1 MLILRQGFAFLLV
14 GGVQVL
20 LDWLVFVLVSA
31 LGVPAFAANVCG
43 RVAGASL
50 GFWLNGL
57 VTFRG
62 AEQRA
67 LVGRPL
73 RRFLVMWVALTGLSS
88 LAMAATDHLAGL
100 QTAWLAKPAV
110 EAVLAVISFF
120 VSRHWVYR

>member
-1 MLILRQGFAFLLV
+1 MLILRQGFAFLVV
-14 GGVQVL
+14 GGIQVL

-31 LGVPAFAANVCG
+31 AGVPAFAANVGG

-62 AEQRA
+62 AGQPV

-73 RRFLVMWVALTGLSS
+73 RRFLIMWLVLTGISS
-88 LAMAATDHLAGL
+88 LAMGATDRLAGL
-100 QTAWLAKPAV
+100 QAAWLAKPVV
-110 EAVLAVISFF
+110 EAVLAAVSFVI
-120 VSRHWVYR
+120 SRHWVYR

>member
-1 MLILRQGFAFLLV
+1 AGAGRPAAAARLSGLRHCRGAEAAAVARAPRDHAPARFMLILRQGFAFLLV

-73 RRFLVMWVALTGLSS
+73 RRFL
-88 LAMAATDHLAGL
+88 
-100 QTAWLAKPAV
+100 
-110 EAVLAVISFF
+110 
-120 VSRHWVYR
+120 